1 MYLYGSFINQKGDTI
16 TVHIVTKAD
25 RTHAIEIGADAADIY
40 FTDDP
45 VDIVSEVNDTFD
57 HVLRHSASVRLLARH
72 FISDFFQASARDAV
86 VNIFRRG
93 ECLFAGFIEPQTY
106 TQPYNEKYDEIELNC
121 IDALSALQYSKFKN
135 TGTPG
140 MPYGLIKKDA
150 GQSSFHR
157 IITEI
162 LNDISKGLDL
172 TGGSGAA
179 ANIMFDGSKAVDSA
193 DFNRYT
199 VFEQLSI
206 SELLFLGD
214 EEDDVWQQ
222 DEVLEEIL
230 RYLNLHIIQ
239 TGFTFYIFSWET
251 IRKQAPIVWHDIVN
265 GNRITT
271 PFNTVIISNDN
282 AADCGTT
289 INIGEVYNQILL
301 TCKTEKIENVI
312 ESPLDDNSLVPVFD
326 NKQKYCT
333 EYSADG
339 EGKSA
344 HDAFYNMCHGKPTT
358 YGAGRVT
365 DWFIRVMDNPA
376 WIFPKNGDT
385 SVDLVH
391 YFCDQKTNQQNL
403 PNYLGGNLG
412 AAIMAIGSVDTNTS
426 KDDNSPIS
434 RVNMTNYLV
443 VSVNGNN
450 KDGEQEYYPN
460 AKDIS
465 SNIPYAVYTGNSAG
479 GNFSPVDDEV
489 TNYIVFSGRIILNPL
504 MLMTGLYTQL
514 HDLEDWSR
522 GTPRSYYWRRTAPS
536 RDNKDGRYYTRQYWK
551 AENPNDEVTWD
562 RGKDYGLVPFTGK
575 GPEQYEFKYSAIGDS
590 TDQISKVS
598 VLACMLVIGNQCV
611 VETGTQGRTSDF
623 EWRTYKTREQ
633 CSSDDEYYRQCFYI
647 GFDPKMGDKL
657 VGTEFNIQRNFSY
670 TKGIDA
676 EGTAIPIRKEDKVSG
691 RVQFMILGPVNAIFE
706 DYTRRHPTFF
716 RHTKWSSTS
725 VPLLAHVSNIM
736 IKQFEVKVYSDNG
749 MVDTTG
755 DNDLIYMSDT
765 REEFM
770 NKKDDIE
777 FKINSA
783 LTKAECK
790 ELNVANTIN
799 LSTPLNTATKDGLV
813 SVYDYNRQVSAKPE
827 QLYVDSYYKEYHSPR
842 VIMGQNLEDRSDT
855 LSLFC
860 HFKHPAMDKVFYVQ
874 GLTRNLMEGTAKLKI
889 KEVNDD

>member
-16 TVHIVTKAD
+16 TVQIVTKAD
-25 RTHAIEIGADAADIY
+25 RTHTIEIGADAEDIY

-45 VDIVSEVNDTFD
+45 VEIVSEVNDTFD
-57 HVLRHSASVRLLARH
+57 HVLRHSASIRLLVRN
-72 FISDFFQASARDAV
+72 FIPDFFQASARDAV
-86 VNIFRRG
+86 VNICRG
-93 ECLFAGFIEPQTY
+93 AECLFAGFIEPQTY

-135 TGTPG
+135 TGAPG
-140 MPYGLIKKDA
+140 RPYGLIKKDA

-157 IITEI
+157 IVTGI
-162 LNDISKGLDL
+162 LSDISKGIDL
-172 TGGSGAA
+172 TGGSEAA
-179 ANIMFDGSKAVDSA
+179 VNIMFDGSKAVDSA
-193 DFNRYT
+193 SNNRYT
-199 VFEQLSI
+199 VFERLSI

-222 DEVLEEIL
+222 DEVLDEIL

-239 TGFTFYIFSWET
+239 AGFTFYVFSWET
-251 IRKQAPIVWHDIVN
+251 IRKQAPIVWQDIVN
-265 GNRITT
+265 GNRTTT
-271 PFNTVIISNDN
+271 PFNTVMISNGN
-282 AADCGTT
+282 AADCDTT
-289 INIGEVYNQILL
+289 IDIGEVYNQILL
-301 TCKTEKIENVI
+301 TCKTEEIENVI
-312 ESPLDDNSLVPVFD
+312 ESPLDDDSLTPVFG

-339 EGKSA
+339 EGKRA
-344 HDAFYNMCHGKPTT
+344 HSAFYDMCHGNPTN

-376 WIFPKNGDT
+376 WVFPKNGDA

-391 YFCDQKTNQQNL
+391 YFYDQKTNQQNL

-412 AAIMAIGSVDTNTS
+412 AAILAFGNVDTNTN
-426 KDDNSPIS
+426 KADNSPIS
-434 RVNMTNYLV
+434 KVNMTNYLV

-465 SNIPYAVYTGNSAG
+465 PNIPFAVYTGNSAG
-479 GNFSPVDDEV
+479 GNFSPVDEDV

-514 HDLEDWSR
+514 HDTEDWF
-522 GTPRSYYWRRTAPS
+522 YYYLQHTVPS

-562 RGKDYGLVPFTGK
+562 RGKDNGLVPFTGK
-575 GPEQYEFKYSAIGDS
+575 GPELYEFKYSAIGDS

-611 VETGTQGRTSDF
+611 VEAGSQGQISDF

-633 CSSDDEYYRQCFYI
+633 CSSDDEYYQQCFYI

-657 VGTEFNIQRNFSY
+657 IGTEFNIQNNISY
-670 TKGIDA
+670 TLGIEA
-676 EGTAIPIRKEDKVSG
+676 EGTAIPIKKGDKVSG

-765 REEFM
+765 REEFT

-799 LSTPLNTATKDGLV
+799 LSTPLNTSTKDGLV
-813 SVYDYNRQVSAKPE
+813 SIYDYNRQISAKPE
-827 QLYVDSYYKEYHSPR
+827 QLYVDSYYKEYHLPR
-842 VIMGQNLEDRSDT
+842 VIMEQKLEDRGNP
-855 LSLFC
+855 LGLFS
-860 HFKHPAMDKVFYVQ
+860 HFRHPAMDKVFYAQ
-874 GLTRNLMEGTAKLKI
+874 SLTRNLIEGTAELKI